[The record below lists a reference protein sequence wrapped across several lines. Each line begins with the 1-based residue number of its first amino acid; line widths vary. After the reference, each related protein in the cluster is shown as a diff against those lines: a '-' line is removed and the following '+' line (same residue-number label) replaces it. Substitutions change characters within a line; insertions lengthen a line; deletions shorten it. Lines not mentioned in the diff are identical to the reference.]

1 MKKHIIAAAVA
12 AAVAVPAMAQ
22 NVEVYGVMD
31 YSLASTTEEIS
42 GGATTKTTT
51 TGANGN
57 LAGSRFGVRGSEDL
71 GGGLKAVFQ
80 IEWGIDVAARNAAVG
95 DNNRNTFVGVEGG
108 FGRIQAGT
116 FATLTKN
123 LNDRTVFGGATMGG
137 IGWVAQE
144 NGYENDRIASLIQYS
159 TPTISGFKGHV
170 QYGGGLMTDTTA
182 TAGKAG
188 ATSLLYGFDYSNGP
202 VAFEF
207 AAMDQT
213 TDTEQAGP
221 TSTKV
226 RQNSIR
232 AAYDMGTVKVV
243 YNYNKRDTEVGG
255 VTAERNDNNI
265 GVAYALSG
273 ATTLLAQYGKGDQ
286 GTTEIKGYQVGAT
299 YALSKRTTLYAGYGR
314 ENLETA
320 AGVETDRSAFLGGI
334 NHKF

>member
-123 LNDRTVFGGATMGG
+123 LNDRTVFG
-137 IGWVAQE
+137 
-144 NGYENDRIASLIQYS
+144 
-159 TPTISGFKGHV
+159 
-170 QYGGGLMTDTTA
+170 
-182 TAGKAG
+182 
-188 ATSLLYGFDYSNGP
+188 
-202 VAFEF
+202 
-207 AAMDQT
+207 
-213 TDTEQAGP
+213 
-221 TSTKV
+221 
-226 RQNSIR
+226 
-232 AAYDMGTVKVV
+232 
-243 YNYNKRDTEVGG
+243 
-255 VTAERNDNNI
+255 RND
-265 GVAYALSG
+265 GRYWLGSPRKWLRKRPYCKFDPVFDPD
-273 ATTLLAQYGKGDQ
+273 DQ
-286 GTTEIKGYQVGAT
+286 R
-299 YALSKRTTLYAGYGR
+299 L
-314 ENLETA
+314 
-320 AGVETDRSAFLGGI
+320 
-334 NHKF
+334 